1 MTTTRLKEAI
11 AGAHSLTGAKW
22 RAKLIAA
29 DQWGTSAFYTSEA
42 LERDGAR
49 VFHEGLQMF
58 QDHLTEAERW
68 DRPEGSVQNLVGRL
82 ASDAVFDTAGAEG
95 PGLYADVEF
104 YPSYVSR
111 IAEIGKD
118 VGLSVNAQGLTES
131 GERDGRFGPILVAL
145 LSADSVDVVTRAGA
159 GGKLTSILESDRGL
173 AGTPIEP
180 KENQSMTD
188 VTKEDFD
195 SLVAKFDALPS
206 LFVDALK
213 AAGIGAAT
221 TTNVETPAAETT
233 TTATDTST
241 STVTD
246 TATEPVID
254 HAAIIEALRVE
265 ELPVAVVPAVIA
277 DIKAGK
283 SVEEAVKAQTT
294 LREAFVSMAGAGEQ
308 GTVHLKESAG
318 AGQQATSGLARSV
331 TVLGK

>member
-1 MTTTRLKEAI
+1 MDTTKLKEATPGGQ
-11 AGAHSLTGAKW
+11 ALSGAKW

-29 DQWGTSAFYTSEA
+29 DAWGSSAFYTSEA
-42 LERDGAR
+42 LQRDGSR
-49 VFHEGLQMF
+49 VFHKGLQMF
-58 QDHLTEAERW
+58 QDHMTENEKW
-68 DRPEGSVQNLVGRL
+68 DRPEGSIQNLVGTL
-82 ASDAVFDTAGAEG
+82 ASDAEYDANGTDG

-131 GERDGRFGPILVAL
+131 GERDGRFGPILLAL
-145 LSADSVDVVTRAGA
+145 LDADSVDVVTRAGA

-173 AGTPIEP
+173 AGTPIE

-195 SLVAKFDALPS
+195 GLVAKFDALPA

-221 TTNVETPAAETT
+221 TTPVETPVGTT
-233 TTATDTST
+233 TATATDTST
-241 STVTD
+241 ITDTVT
-246 TATEPVID
+246 EPTID
-254 HAAIIEALRVE
+254 HAAIVEALRVE
-265 ELPVAVVPAVIA
+265 SLPAEVVPAVIA

-283 SVEEAVKAQTT
+283 SVEDAVKAQTA
-294 LREAFVSMAGAGEQ
+294 LREAFVKIAGEQ
-308 GTVHLKESAG
+308 GTVHLKESD
-318 AGQQATSGLARSV
+318 GQPHGLSRSV
-331 TVLGK
+331 TLLK